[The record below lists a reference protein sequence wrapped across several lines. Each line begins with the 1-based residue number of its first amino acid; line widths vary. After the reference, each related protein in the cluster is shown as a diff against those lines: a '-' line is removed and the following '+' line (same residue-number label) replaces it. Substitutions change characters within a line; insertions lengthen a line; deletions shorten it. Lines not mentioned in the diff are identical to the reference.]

1 MLIKVNT
8 YLLILISFFYCIFIQ
23 SCDFEEIK
31 SVATVGSA
39 SVTVDDNLEP
49 LMNAEKKDF
58 ERINPESKLELT
70 FVPSKNAVAELVNN
84 QTRTIVLMRNF
95 NAEEKSVINENKIE
109 IDSSLIAY
117 DALAI
122 IVNPQNPIA
131 RLTSDEIKKIF
142 SGETEKWNG
151 INSPIK
157 EQNEE
162 VAKLMKDSKIK
173 IFIPRKNNY
182 LYDYT
187 KDSVMKGL
195 EFSKNAVMCSTN
207 AQMLDEIRKNPNGIG
222 ISNIC
227 WLSTGN
233 QDELD
238 STIKAVK
245 VSKLYDNGLQGDYME
260 LHQGLVFNGSYPYR
274 LPVFLMTTI
283 KDISLITGLRTFLT
297 TAPGQQVVLKQG
309 LVPVT
314 QPVRTIQL
322 N

>member
-1 MLIKVNT
+1 MRIT
-8 YLLILISFFYCIFIQ
+8 YNIFLFIFLSLISFSLQ
-23 SCDFEEIK
+23 SCNFDEIK
-31 SVATVGSA
+31 SVSTMGTAT
-39 SVTVDDNLEP
+39 VTVDDNVEP
-49 LMNAEKKDF
+49 LMLAEQKDF

-70 FVPSKNAVAELVNN
+70 FVPSKNTVAELVNN

-95 NAEEKSVINENKIE
+95 NQEERTIINDNKIE

-122 IVNPQNPIA
+122 IVNPSNPIL
-131 RLTSDEIKKIF
+131 RLTSDEVSKIF
-142 SGETEKWNG
+142 SGQIEKWNE

-162 VAKLMKDSKIK
+162 VKSKMKDAKIK
-173 IFIPRKNNY
+173 LYIPRKNNY
-182 LYDYT
+182 LYEYT
-187 KDSVMKGL
+187 KDSVMKGT
-195 EFSKNAVMCSTN
+195 EYSQFATMCSTN
-207 AQMLDEIRKNPNGIG
+207 VQMINEIRNNQNAIG
-222 ISNIC
+222 ISNLC
-227 WLSTGN
+227 WLSIGN

-245 VSKLYDNGLQGDYME
+245 LSKLYENGLQGDYME
-260 LHQGLVFNGSYPYR
+260 LHQGLIFKGSYPYR
-274 LPVFLMTTI
+274 LPVFIMTTI

-297 TAPGQQVVLKQG
+297 TAPGQQVVLRHG